1 MSASP
6 GQTRANGF
14 CYEIIKMGGE
24 DLEMTCCYQLFHIFR
39 MTDNGVEMVGGES
52 NNQGQVRDKVL
63 FGAIKPLL

>member
-1 MSASP
+1 
-6 GQTRANGF
+6 
-14 CYEIIKMGGE
+14 
-24 DLEMTCCYQLFHIFR
+24 